1 MLLHLT
7 TFDLSILKSY
17 KEDIILNKNLTNK
30 SYCNM
35 YEILFDCK
43 NFTSTLDSA
52 LKNIREHT
60 KENFDTYVKNMWGYV
75 QDSTRKES
83 IDFKRTFKDQL
94 TILPKYSFIYLVDS
108 LETYIHLS
116 VDQELNKQ
124 VILNPGDLL
133 IFETKD
139 FIEDESTSEN
149 RIALVGSIALIGD
162 SIEPV
167 KKALI

>member
-7 TFDLSILKSY
+7 TFDLSVLKSY

-30 SYCNM
+30 SYSNM

-43 NFTSTLDSA
+43 NFTSTLDSV
-52 LKNIREHT
+52 LKNIQEHA

-75 QDSTRKES
+75 QDSTRKEG
-83 IDFKRTFKDQL
+83 IDFKKTFKDQL

-108 LETYIHLS
+108 LETCIHLS
-116 VDQELNKQ
+116 VDRELNRQ

-149 RIALVGSIALIGD
+149 RIALIGSVALVGDI
-162 SIEPV
+162 IEPV

>member
-1 MLLHLT
+1 MLLHLS
-7 TFDLSILKSY
+7 TFDLSTLKSY
-17 KEDIILNKNLTNK
+17 REDIILNKELTNK
-30 SYCNM
+30 VYSNM

-43 NFTSTLDSA
+43 NFTSILDST
-52 LKNIREHT
+52 LKNIQEHT

-75 QDSTRKES
+75 QDSTRKEG

-108 LETYIHLS
+108 FETCVHLS
-116 VDQELNKQ
+116 VDEELNRQ
-124 VILNPGDLL
+124 VTLNPGDLL

-139 FIEDESTSEN
+139 FIEDEFTSED
-149 RIALVGSIALIGD
+149 RIALVGSIALIGE

-167 KKALI
+167 KKVLI

>member
-1 MLLHLT
+1 
-7 TFDLSILKSY
+7 
-17 KEDIILNKNLTNK
+17 
-30 SYCNM
+30 M
-35 YEILFDCK
+35 YETLFDCK
-43 NFTSTLDSA
+43 NFTSILDSA
-52 LKNIREHT
+52 LKNIQEHT

-108 LETYIHLS
+108 LETYVHLN
-116 VDQELNKQ
+116 VDEELNRQ
-124 VILNPGDLL
+124 VILNEGDLL
-133 IFETKD
+133 IFKTED
-139 FIEDESTSEN
+139 FIKEESTSEN
-149 RIALVGSIALIGD
+149 RIALVGSVALVGD

>member
-7 TFDLSILKSY
+7 TFDLSVLKSY
-17 KEDIILNKNLTNK
+17 KEDILLNKNLTNK

-43 NFTSTLDSA
+43 NFTSTLDSV
-52 LKNIREHT
+52 LKNIQEHA

-83 IDFKRTFKDQL
+83 INFKRTFKDQL
-94 TILPKYSFIYLVDS
+94 TILPKYSFIYLIDS
-108 LETYIHLS
+108 LETYVHLS
-116 VDQELNKQ
+116 VDEELNRQ
-124 VILNPGDLL
+124 VTLNPGDLL

-139 FIEDESTSEN
+139 FIKDEFTSEN
-149 RIALVGSIALIGD
+149 RIALVGSIALIGE

-167 KKALI
+167 KKVLI